1 MYVCICRGITDS
13 QIRRAVD
20 QGVASLSQLRRELA
34 VAACC
39 GRCAPMARQIIR
51 EQSQPPID
59 CAEAVAAS
67 A

>member
-13 QIRRAVD
+13 QIRRAVE
-20 QGVASLSQLRRELA
+20 QGAASLSELRRELA

-39 GRCAPMARQIIR
+39 GRCAPMAREIIR
-51 EQSQPPID
+51 EQNEAAAD
-59 CAEAVAAS
+59 CAAALP

>member
-20 QGVASLSQLRRELA
+20 RGAASLSQVRRELA

-39 GRCAPMARQIIR
+39 GRCAPMARDIIR
-51 EQSQPPID
+51 EHSQT
-59 CAEAVAAS
+59 AAVSAA
-67 A
+67 AIPAPA

>member
-1 MYVCICRGITDS
+1 MYVCICRGITDA

-20 QGVASLSQLRRELA
+20 QGAASLSQLRRELE

-51 EQSQPPID
+51 D
-59 CAEAVAAS
+59 HGRTAESGAEPVAVPA
-67 A
+67 

>member
-1 MYVCICRGITDS
+1 MYVCICRGITDR
-13 QIRRAVD
+13 QIRRAVE
-20 QGVASLSQLRRELA
+20 QGAASLAQLQRQLP

-51 EQSQPPID
+51 EQAQGASSCSEI
-59 CAEAVAAS
+59 AALP

>member
-1 MYVCICRGITDS
+1 MYVCICRGVTDS

-20 QGVASLSQLRRELA
+20 AGAASLSQLRQELA

-51 EQSQPPID
+51 EHSRPAD
-59 CAEAVAAS
+59 AGTEAVPVPA
-67 A
+67 

>member
-20 QGVASLSQLRRELA
+20 QGVASLSQLRRELS

-39 GRCAPMARQIIR
+39 GRCAPMAREIIR
-51 EQSQPPID
+51 EQSQPPAN
-59 CAEAVAAS
+59 CAQALSAS